1 MEGAA
6 KRRLPPFLSLRCGW
20 NFIPNSETETFSQLP
35 YRAALG
41 ARPRRRGD
49 RMKRREFM
57 SSSERVPGRG
67 RREFEIADIRA
78 QPYPHP
84 RADRDHDDVVHRQRR
99 HSQAAD
105 QVSRT
110 LDADVIA
117 NWRPLAQHPDG
128 AGILGV
134 EDAFPVAQPRNHRAA
149 ACLAQHVTVGEPEL
163 AARLLDDLRELT
175 RNCAEKAVTGID
187 NFIRGVLRALRL
199 RSLILR

>member
-110 LDADVIA
+110 LDAREALVDSVGGGQIVYKHHRARAVDAEVIA
-117 NWRPLAQHPDG
+117 
-128 AGILGV
+128 
-134 EDAFPVAQPRNHRAA
+134 
-149 ACLAQHVTVGEPEL
+149 
-163 AARLLDDLRELT
+163 
-175 RNCAEKAVTGID
+175 K
-187 NFIRGVLRALRL
+187 
-199 RSLILR
+199 